1 MQFHSKLFFIGCL
14 VLLAGCANQVVP
26 ESTPTFDL
34 LIPFV
39 TRTPTL
45 PPEETATSTPE
56 IILPTSTPLTYTIV
70 AGDTFGA
77 IANRFGIRL
86 EDLIAANPGT
96 SPNALSV
103 GITIVIPNAPVST
116 ALPAP
121 TPASVA
127 VGAID
132 CWPTLDGSLWCFVPL
147 TNSTGDLLEN
157 LSAQVSL
164 VASDGTVITSQPA
177 LAPLDILPAGK
188 STALSVFFASPLP
201 QGSTVQAQLTTAIR
215 ILSTDTR
222 YAPVGVQNVLVEMDW
237 AGKTARVS
245 GTVHFVGNSSLA
257 EVPAKRVWVA
267 AVAYDASGHVVG
279 VRRWES
285 SSSMVS
291 GAPLPFDFQIASVG
305 PSISQV
311 DIQVEALLPIQP

>member
-1 MQFHSKLFFIGCL
+1 MQFHSKIFFIGCL
-14 VLLAGCANQVVP
+14 VLLAGCANQAAP

-34 LIPFV
+34 LVPYV
-39 TRTPTL
+39 TRTPTSL
-45 PPEETATSTPE
+45 PEETATSTPE

-116 ALPAP
+116 VLPAP

-164 VASDGTVITSQPA
+164 VASDGMVITSQPA

-188 STALSVFFASPLP
+188 STALSVFFASPVP

-222 YAPVGVQNVLVEMDW
+222 YAPVDVKNVLVQIDW
-237 AGKTARVS
+237 EGKTAQIS
-245 GTVHFVGNSSLA
+245 GSVHSAGDSVPA

-267 AVAYDASGHVVG
+267 TVAYDASGRVVG

-285 SSSMVS
+285 TSPLSA

-305 PSISQV
+305 PAIDRV
-311 DIQVEALLPIQP
+311 DIQVEALLPVKP